1 MAPRKLSFPL
11 NWCKLT
17 SACNRSFEKIQ
28 NLKGAFTLLKIARGR
43 VSYLAV
49 LGAVF
54 FMAIQVI
61 ANLNLPSL
69 TSDIVN
75 NGVATGNISYIWKIG
90 FKMVGFSL
98 LSIAAAVC
106 NVFLAA
112 TTSQKLGKNLRSD
125 IYRKVIN
132 FSNDEY
138 DQIETSSLITRTT
151 NDVVQ
156 IQNVGIIM
164 LRMMLM
170 APIMLI
176 GASFLAYN
184 KNHQLTTVFLV
195 VLPIMALFIGFLLY
209 FAVPM
214 FRAMQTKTDKINRIF
229 REGLTGVRV
238 IRAFRQDQFEQD
250 RFEDANK
257 DYTQN
262 AINVNVLMA
271 LAFPVMTMIM
281 SGTNI
286 AIIWFGAKLIGT
298 QSMQVGNLIAFMTY
312 AMQILM
318 SFMMM
323 SMVFIFIPRAQASAK
338 RIQEVLNLHSTLKL
352 KKKPVKIDL
361 SAPTHT
367 LKFDHVTYRYRNAEL
382 PALTDIDF
390 EAKSGQTVAI
400 IGGTGSGKTSLINLI
415 PRFYDVEAGQV
426 ELDGINVNDMALDQ
440 LHEAVSL
447 VPQKATLFTGSLR
460 DNMKYGKPD
469 ATDDEI
475 WHALSIARA
484 KDFVADYPEGLDL
497 HVEQGGGNFSGGQRQ
512 RLAIA
517 RALVKQ
523 SAVYIFDD
531 SFSAL
536 DFKTDADL
544 RAALR
549 RDPHIQQSITV
560 IVAQRI
566 ATVADAD
573 LILVLDNGRLVGKG
587 THDELRKTNRV
598 YQEIIHSQIRKEGD

>member
-1 MAPRKLSFPL
+1 M
-11 NWCKLT
+11 
-17 SACNRSFEKIQ
+17 
-28 NLKGAFTLLKIARGR
+28 LKIAKGR
-43 VSYLAV
+43 ISYLAV
-49 LGAVF
+49 LGAIF
-54 FMAIQVI
+54 FMAIQVT
-61 ANLNLPSL
+61 ASLTLPSL

-90 FKMVGFSL
+90 IKMIGFSL

-106 NVFLAA
+106 NVYLAA
-112 TTSQKLGKNLRSD
+112 TTSQTLGKNLRSD

-195 VLPIMALFIGFLLY
+195 VLPIMALFIFVLLY

-250 RFEDANK
+250 RFEDANQ
-257 DYTQN
+257 DYTNN

-286 AIIWFGAKLIGT
+286 AIIWFGAKLIGA
-298 QSMQVGNLIAFMTY
+298 QSMAVGNLIAFMTY

-338 RIQEVLNLHSTLKL
+338 RIQEVFNLHTTLKVSPHPKAL
-352 KKKPVKIDL
+352 DQD
-361 SAPTHT
+361 SSHHT

-390 EAKSGQTVAI
+390 EAHSGQTVAI

-415 PRFYDVEAGQV
+415 PRFYDVESGAV
-426 ELDGINVNDMALDQ
+426 ELDGTNVNDLAMDS
-440 LHEAVSL
+440 LHEAISL

-460 DNMKYGKPD
+460 DNMKYGKDD

-475 WHALSIARA
+475 WHALEIARA
-484 KDFVADYPEGLDL
+484 KDFVAADPAGLDL

-523 SAVYIFDD
+523 AAVYIFDD

-544 RAALR
+544 RKELR
-549 RDPHIQQSITV
+549 QDAHIQQSITL

-573 LILVLDNGRLVGKG
+573 LILVLDNGKLVGKG
-587 THDELRKTNRV
+587 THDELRKSNQV
-598 YQEIIHSQIRKEGD
+598 YQEIIKSQIRKEAENNG